1 MVKSKIKS
9 RKKSKIKSRKKSKIK
24 SRKRKSSNRIFKSP
38 SITRKRRFRRN
49 LRNAGMILP
58 ASREQLFSA
67 FRNLSKKR
75 SNSLYSSGINLK
87 KLNLKTRKIR
97 KRKN

>member
-1 MVKSKIKS
+1 MVKSNKKS
-9 RKKSKIKSRKKSKIK
+9 RKKSRKKSNK
-24 SRKRKSSNRIFKSP
+24 KRKSSNRIFKSP

>member
-1 MVKSKIKS
+1 MVKS
-9 RKKSKIKSRKKSKIK
+9 RKKSRKKSSKNRK
-24 SRKRKSSNRIFKSP
+24 SSKNSKTKSSNRIFKSS

-49 LRNAGMILP
+49 FRNAGMILP
-58 ASREQLFSA
+58 ASNEQLFSA
-67 FRNLSKKR
+67 FKNLSKKR

-87 KLNLKTRKIR
+87 KLNLKTRKIK